1 MCGIAGFINR
11 KTHLDH
17 EEKIIAD
24 MLDTQRHRGPD
35 DSGIEPFQLERGSNG
50 YLGFNRLSILDL
62 SPNGHQPMYNKTR
75 EILLTFNGEI
85 YNAFQLKKELIQKG
99 YKFRSKTDT
108 EVLLYLYEE
117 YGLETTLS
125 LIVGMFAFVVVDK
138 RINKI
143 FAARDRLGEKPFYYY
158 KTENV
163 ILFASEMKVF
173 YRHPSFDAKIN
184 EKVLDEY
191 FMYRY
196 IAGNETLLQNVKVL
210 EPSCYIELDFGKEKI
225 KRYYQQKV
233 QKTRDNHKRCREELD
248 KMLRKS
254 THEQLIS
261 DVPIGIMLSGGIDS
275 SLVAK
280 YVSEKAT
287 LQSFSVIFEN
297 PEYSEEKWID
307 YVIDTLQIQSNK
319 YKMTDEEFL
328 QNLVKCVW
336 HCDFPINHPNSL
348 GVYLLCARARE
359 KVTVLLGGEG
369 SDELLGGYERA
380 SANCTALFL
389 RKCLGPL
396 YYKLGFGKKFNK
408 FSDERTNYDVS
419 YILSSTFIN
428 KTDLLRI
435 RPQADIDSVIKKRL
449 GILEDIHGK
458 SWHKYSE
465 YDQRTYLQD
474 ILNRVDK
481 MSMANSMELR
491 CPFLNRDLI
500 DFVRSLKTSLLVRPS
515 FRRKSIIHNGKI
527 LLKEICQ
534 KYFGH
539 SFTYRK
545 KMGWALPLKEYFMS
559 PPMKRY
565 IEDQLF
571 PGMESRKIV
580 DARVVRQWWKHMEQL
595 SQREIEVLWLI
606 ISFEIWAQTF
616 IDNNGSLAFSQ
627 NT

>member
-210 EPSCYIELDFGKEKI
+210 ELS
-225 KRYYQQKV
+225 
-233 QKTRDNHKRCREELD
+233 
-248 KMLRKS
+248 
-254 THEQLIS
+254 LIH
-261 DVPIGIMLSGGIDS
+261 I
-275 SLVAK
+275 
-280 YVSEKAT
+280 
-287 LQSFSVIFEN
+287 
-297 PEYSEEKWID
+297 
-307 YVIDTLQIQSNK
+307 
-319 YKMTDEEFL
+319 
-328 QNLVKCVW
+328 
-336 HCDFPINHPNSL
+336 
-348 GVYLLCARARE
+348 
-359 KVTVLLGGEG
+359 
-369 SDELLGGYERA
+369 
-380 SANCTALFL
+380 
-389 RKCLGPL
+389 
-396 YYKLGFGKKFNK
+396 
-408 FSDERTNYDVS
+408 
-419 YILSSTFIN
+419 
-428 KTDLLRI
+428 
-435 RPQADIDSVIKKRL
+435 
-449 GILEDIHGK
+449 
-458 SWHKYSE
+458 
-465 YDQRTYLQD
+465 
-474 ILNRVDK
+474 
-481 MSMANSMELR
+481 
-491 CPFLNRDLI
+491 
-500 DFVRSLKTSLLVRPS
+500 
-515 FRRKSIIHNGKI
+515 
-527 LLKEICQ
+527 
-534 KYFGH
+534 
-539 SFTYRK
+539 
-545 KMGWALPLKEYFMS
+545 
-559 PPMKRY
+559 
-565 IEDQLF
+565 
-571 PGMESRKIV
+571 
-580 DARVVRQWWKHMEQL
+580 
-595 SQREIEVLWLI
+595 
-606 ISFEIWAQTF
+606 
-616 IDNNGSLAFSQ
+616 
-627 NT
+627 